1 MEDHQDAYGHAVF
14 DYLETGSAYEI
25 VERDDGLFAPSG
37 GPPVYFSGFDDW
49 PAHLRQAMDYVSG
62 RVLDIGCGPGR
73 HALYLQSQGFD
84 VTGVDVSPLA
94 IEVCRRRGLKKAEV
108 RPITQVSA
116 KLGTFET
123 ILMLGNNFGL
133 FGSFRRAKWLLRR
146 FHAMTGPQARI
157 IAESNDP
164 YQTTEPLHREYQAFN
179 RQRGR
184 MPGQL
189 RIRVRYKKYVT
200 PWFDYLLVS
209 RAEMKEILDGTGWA
223 VKRFLDSETSI
234 YVAVIEKQPR

>member
-1 MEDHQDAYGHAVF
+1 
-14 DYLETGSAYEI
+14 
-25 VERDDGLFAPSG
+25 
-37 GPPVYFSGFDDW
+37 
-49 PAHLRQAMDYVSG
+49 
-62 RVLDIGCGPGR
+62 
-73 HALYLQSQGFD
+73 
-84 VTGVDVSPLA
+84 
-94 IEVCRRRGLKKAEV
+94 
-108 RPITQVSA
+108 
-116 KLGTFET
+116 
-123 ILMLGNNFGL
+123 MLGNNFGL
-133 FGSFRRAKWLLRR
+133 FGNFRRAKWLLRR

-164 YQTTEPLHREYQAFN
+164 YQTTEPFHHEYQAFN

-209 RAEMKEILDGTGWA
+209 RAEMKEILAGAGWA
-223 VKRFLDSETSI
+223 VKRFLDSETSV